1 MLTPRTLPTHLRP
14 MSAGLQQDCGDRQEN
29 TRPWRRRTGDD
40 CPLIRIRWD
49 RVGRL
54 ALIVVLLFILALY
67 VRPLQG
73 YWSSWQEAKTKRAEV
88 TALQEENRELRAR
101 RAALSS
107 EKALE
112 QEARR
117 LGMVKPGERAYS
129 LKGLPEGP

>member
-1 MLTPRTLPTHLRP
+1 MTAVPT
-14 MSAGLQQDCGDRQEN
+14 S
-29 TRPWRRRTGDD
+29 
-40 CPLIRIRWD
+40 RIRWD

-67 VRPLQG
+67 VRPLKG
-73 YWSSWQEAKTKRAEV
+73 YWGSWQEAKSKRAEV
-88 TALQEENRELRAR
+88 SQLRQENRELRAR
-101 RAALSS
+101 RAALTSP
-107 EKALE
+107 KALE

>member
-1 MLTPRTLPTHLRP
+1 MTTVPT
-14 MSAGLQQDCGDRQEN
+14 S
-29 TRPWRRRTGDD
+29 
-40 CPLIRIRWD
+40 RIRWD

-88 TALQEENRELRAR
+88 TALQQENRELRAR

-129 LKGLPEGP
+129 LKGLPQDP